1 MVKNTTGGNQAK
13 NIARKN
19 AYKTNT
25 QLMLPTSPLE
35 VIVCV
40 TKAFGNGMLQVQTDD
55 NKILLAHIRNKF
67 RGKQKRHNLI
77 TVNSVVLVGL
87 REWENPAKNC
97 DIIFIYDPNHVEQLK
112 NIPSLEIKNIIKL
125 SMGQLFLSKELLAND
140 IVFTEETEEE
150 IKDTEEYT
158 KSLKKHEFKMEDT
171 EEIDFDDI

>member
-1 MVKNTTGGNQAK
+1 MVKNTTGGNHAK

-19 AYKTNT
+19 AYKPNT
-25 QLMLPTSPLE
+25 QLILPTSPLE

-77 TVNSVVLVGL
+77 TINSIVLVGL
-87 REWENPAKNC
+87 REWENPPKNC

-112 NIPSLEIKNIIKL
+112 NIPSLEIKNIVKL
-125 SMGQLFLSKELLAND
+125 SMGQLFLSNELLSND
-140 IVFTEETEEE
+140 IEFTE
-150 IKDTEEYT
+150 DTEDNITDTIEDS
-158 KSLKKHEFKMEDT
+158 KSLKKHEFKIDEK

>member
-19 AYKTNT
+19 TYKTNT
-25 QLMLPTSPLE
+25 QLMLPTSHLE

-77 TVNSVVLVGL
+77 TVNSIVLVGL

-125 SMGQLFLSKELLAND
+125 SMGQLFLSKEMLTND

-150 IKDTEEYT
+150 MKDNEEYT
-158 KSLKKHEFKMEDT
+158 KSLKKHEFKLEDT